1 MQFRA
6 RVCLAL
12 GLVAVCGCSRNQTVD
27 CEPTDRY
34 ATAQS
39 VAPVQIPDDLS
50 PPDETDALRLP
61 PVASSSG
68 DRASGGCLE
77 TPPPFFST
85 GRPGIDPP
93 PSNNAE
99 AASES
104 EPPANAPP
112 EPGGDRAI
120 DN

>member
-1 MQFRA
+1 MQFRT
-6 RVCLAL
+6 RLYFAL
-12 GLVAVCGCSRNQTVD
+12 GLVAICGCSRNQTVD

-61 PVASSSG
+61 PLVASSQ
-68 DRASGGCLE
+68 DRTSGGCLE
-77 TPPPFFST
+77 TPPPFFAT

-93 PSNNAE
+93 PTNNAE
-99 AASES
+99 PAPETDAPASA
-104 EPPANAPP
+104 PA
-112 EPGGDRAI
+112 PGGERAI
-120 DN
+120 EN

>member
-6 RVCLAL
+6 PLYLAL
-12 GLVAVCGCSRNQTVD
+12 GLVAICGCSRNETVD

-61 PVASSSG
+61 PVAASSG
-68 DRASGGCLE
+68 NRASGGCLE

-93 PSNNAE
+93 PSSNAE
-99 AASES
+99 AAQES
-104 EPPANAPP
+104 EAPATAPQ
-112 EPGGDRAI
+112 PGGDREI
-120 DN
+120 GN